1 MNDWRN
7 GRNHCYTYFKITGDF
22 NPDDITR
29 IIGLNPSKCW
39 RIGELRK
46 NGTSFDFSL
55 WEYGRCNEY
64 DVYIENQMMKTI
76 QDLIPKMDMLCKI
89 KELYEVDFTLE
100 IVPAIYV
107 GEINP
112 CLAPNREVIEFC
124 YKTETEID
132 IDMCVFDSTD
142 E

>member
-39 RIGELRK
+39 HTGELRK
-46 NGTSFDFSL
+46 DGTPFDFSL

-64 DVYIENQMMKTI
+64 DVYVENQMMKTI
-76 QDLIPKMDMLCKI
+76 QDLILKMDILCKI
-89 KELYEVDFTLE
+89 KELYKAYFTLE
-100 IVPAIYV
+100 IVPSIYV

-132 IDMCVFDSTD
+132 IDMYVFDSID